1 MASKASLLASLALA
15 LLAVP
20 LAAQP
25 AARPFK
31 AAIIDPERVMLG
43 SARGKQAYEPILKRR
58 DEGLAQR
65 AKMRQDLEEIQKRI
79 ADGRNSLGTEKLK
92 QLQDEAEGMQIAL
105 ERFSENLQR
114 EVGKLEQ
121 ERMEPIEK
129 ELIPVINEVARE
141 QGYTMVFKV
150 WESGL
155 VFADPAVDI
164 TELVIQRFDA
174 RAGAAAPG
182 AKPAATPTPKPAA
195 TPKPPGH

>member
-1 MASKASLLASLALA
+1 MASKASQAGFLALA
-15 LLAVP
+15 LLAAP

-25 AARPFK
+25 PVRPFK

-65 AKMRQDLEEIQKRI
+65 SKMRQELEEIQRR
-79 ADGRNSLGTEKLK
+79 AAEGRNSLGAEKLK
-92 QLQDEAEGMQIAL
+92 QLQDEAEEKQIAL
-105 ERFSENLQR
+105 QRYEENLQR
-114 EVGKLEQ
+114 ELGKLEQ

-129 ELIPVINEVARE
+129 ELIPVINEVAKE
-141 QGYTMVFKV
+141 QGYTMVFKT

-164 TELVIQRFDA
+164 TALVIQRFDA
-174 RAGAAAPG
+174 RAGAAATA
-182 AKPAATPTPKPAA
+182 AKPTATPKPAA